1 MELRVIDFDILTRNF
16 QPYVDGYKNIES
28 EKRAMLD
35 SIQPVRKEMES
46 IMKSASSIL
55 DEVSQQKSAER
66 FRTLQDSLMKSD
78 NDFKYKLKGLQEDLN
93 TSVFEQLSEIVS
105 VWAKENSINVVMDKM
120 EVIFNTDDIDA
131 TEDILSVV
139 KEKGLFYKVEVIED
153 EKVEEVE
160 IIDEKVKS
168 GQTFDLIADYAEP
181 LPVKIIADLLGFP
194 ESEEH
199 LLRPWSQAIVKM
211 YEVNPTVQ
219 YQSEAKVAAQEFADY
234 VRALAESR
242 KKTPG
247 ADLISDLA
255 IVEEN
260 GEKLNMHE
268 LVATCVLLLNAG
280 HEASVNAFGN
290 GMVAALQRPDQTA
303 LLRDNSRG
311 ITNTALEE
319 FMRFDAPLHMFE
331 RTATADTEIGGVS
344 IKEGQKIAALIGSAN
359 RDETVFSSPESMDLT
374 RDPNPHI
381 GFGAGIHFCIGAPL
395 ARLEMSVS
403 LPALWEKYP
412 HMQLAGD
419 AIRRPTFVL
428 RGYESVAI
436 SA

>member
-1 MELRVIDFDILTRNF
+1 MIDFTDPAFVSNPYPALKELRAAGEPVWHEGMQMFLAARHSDANDVFRNKSLGRIF
-16 QPYVDGYKNIES
+16 T
-28 EKRAMLD
+28 EKSPEFEWEIFNWLHAD
-35 SIQPVRKEMES
+35 
-46 IMKSASSIL
+46 SIL
-55 DEVSQQKSAER
+55 DSEPPKHTRLRSLVAKAFNRQKIEGMRPAVGR
-66 FRTLQDSLMKSD
+66 IT
-78 NDFKYKLKGLQEDLN
+78 
-93 TSVFEQLSEIVS
+93 EQLL
-105 VWAKENSINVVMDKM
+105 
-120 EVIFNTDDIDA
+120 DA
-131 TEDILSVV
+131 
-139 KEKGLFYKVEVIED
+139 
-153 EKVEEVE
+153 
-160 IIDEKVKS
+160 IDEKVKT

-219 YQSEAKVAAQEFADY
+219 YQNEAKLAAQEFADY
-234 VRALAESR
+234 VRDLAESR

-290 GMVAALQRPDQTA
+290 GMIAALQRPDQTA

-359 RDETVFSSPESMDLT
+359 RDETVFSSPELMDLT

-436 SA
+436 SV

>member
-1 MELRVIDFDILTRNF
+1 MSLADILDTRDPATVANPYDIYRELRSHRDLVWSDRLGLWLAPTHETANATLRNKSLGRLYQAQEPFDEWEIFNWLHS
-16 QPYVDGYKNIES
+16 D
-28 EKRAMLD
+28 
-35 SIQPVRKEMES
+35 
-46 IMKSASSIL
+46 SIL
-55 DEVSQQKSAER
+55 DSEPPKHTRLRSLVAKAFNRQKIEGMRPAVER
-66 FRTLQDSLMKSD
+66 ITVQLLDAI
-78 NDFKYKLKGLQEDLN
+78 QEK
-93 TSVFEQLSEIVS
+93 IK
-105 VWAKENSINVVMDKM
+105 A
-120 EVIFNTDDIDA
+120 
-131 TEDILSVV
+131 
-139 KEKGLFYKVEVIED
+139 
-153 EKVEEVE
+153 
-160 IIDEKVKS
+160 
-168 GQTFDLIADYAEP
+168 GQNFDLIADYAEP

-211 YEVNPTVQ
+211 YEVNPSVQ
-219 YQSEAKVAAQEFADY
+219 YQTEAKLAAKEFADY
-234 VRALAESR
+234 VRDLAESR

-247 ADLISDLA
+247 QDLISDLA
-255 IVEEN
+255 SVEEN

-290 GMVAALQRPDQTA
+290 GMVAALQRPDQVQ
-303 LLRDNSRG
+303 LLRQSPRE

-319 FMRFDAPLHMFE
+319 FMRFDAPLHLFE
-331 RTATADTEIGGVS
+331 RTATADTELGGVQ

-359 RDETVFSSPESMDLT
+359 RDETVFSAPETMDLT

-381 GFGAGIHFCIGAPL
+381 GFGAGIHFCLGAPL

-412 HMQLAGD
+412 TMQLA
-419 AIRRPTFVL
+419 AEPVRRPTFVL

-436 SA
+436 SV

>member
-1 MELRVIDFDILTRNF
+1 MIDFTDPAFVSNPYPALKELRSV
-16 QPYVDGYKNIES
+16 G
-28 EKRAMLD
+28 
-35 SIQPVRKEMES
+35 QPVWHEEMQ
-46 IMKSASSIL
+46 MFLAARHVDANDVFRNKSLGRIFTKKSPEFEWEIFNWLHADSIL
-55 DEVSQQKSAER
+55 DSEPPKHTRLRSLVAKAFNRQKIEGMRPAVGR
-66 FRTLQDSLMKSD
+66 ITD
-78 NDFKYKLKGLQEDLN
+78 
-93 TSVFEQLSEIVS
+93 QLL
-105 VWAKENSINVVMDKM
+105 
-120 EVIFNTDDIDA
+120 DA
-131 TEDILSVV
+131 
-139 KEKGLFYKVEVIED
+139 
-153 EKVEEVE
+153 
-160 IIDEKVKS
+160 IDEKVNA

-211 YEVNPTVQ
+211 YEVNPSVQ
-219 YQSEAKVAAQEFADY
+219 YQDEAKIAAQEFADY
-234 VRALAESR
+234 VRDLAESR

-247 ADLISDLA
+247 VDLISDLA
-255 IVEEN
+255 AVEEN

-290 GMVAALQRPDQTA
+290 GMVAALQRPDQVA
-303 LLRDNSRG
+303 LLRDNPRV
-311 ITNTALEE
+311 ITDTALEE

-331 RTATADTEIGGVS
+331 RTATADTELGGVA

-359 RDETVFSSPESMDLT
+359 RDETVFSRPESMDLT

-412 HMQLAGD
+412 NMQLAGD
-419 AIRRPTFVL
+419 AVRRPTFVL